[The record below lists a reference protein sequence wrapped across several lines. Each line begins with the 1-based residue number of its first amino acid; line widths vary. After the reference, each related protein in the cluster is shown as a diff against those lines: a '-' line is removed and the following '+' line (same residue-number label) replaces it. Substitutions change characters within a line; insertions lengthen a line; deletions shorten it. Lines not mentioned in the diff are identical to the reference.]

1 MTRPRAAWTPPMRAG
16 VGASRVAVTAGPWGT
31 ALAFLRARLPAVA
44 DWPER
49 LARGDVLDAQGRAV
63 GARDA
68 VVPGQVLWYW
78 RSLPAEPPVPFE
90 LEVLHRDEELL
101 VVDKPHFLPVA
112 PSGRYL
118 HETVL
123 VRLKR
128 ALGIADLVALHRL
141 DRETAGVLLFSLRPQ
156 SRNAYHALW
165 RERRV
170 HKVYEA
176 VAPWRA
182 DLALPA
188 TVSHRLE
195 EPAGEDFMQIQVLP
209 GEPNAHTRVELMRRL
224 GPAQAGP
231 AEPAHPVRA
240 EPVEAPLALYRLQPL
255 TGRRHQL
262 RAQMNALGLPIVG
275 DRIYPVL
282 WPEPPADAEPDWRN
296 PLQLLA
302 REIAFTDPVTGQ
314 ARHFVSRRALALAAA
329 PA

>member
-16 VGASRVAVTAGPWGT
+16 VSASRVAMAAGTWGT
-31 ALAFLRARLPAVA
+31 VLAFLRARLPTVA

-63 GARDA
+63 GGRDA

-78 RSLPAEPPVPFE
+78 RSLPAETPEPRVPFE
-90 LEVLHRDEELL
+90 LEVLHRDDELL

-112 PSGRYL
+112 PSGRHL
-118 HETVL
+118 HETAL

-128 ALGIADLVALHRL
+128 ELGIADLVALHRL

-165 RERRV
+165 RQRQV

-188 TVSHRLE
+188 TVSHRLQ
-195 EPAGEDFMQIQVLP
+195 EPEGEGFMQMQVRH
-209 GEPNAHTRVELMRRL
+209 GEPNAHTRMELLQRL
-224 GPAQAGP
+224 AP
-231 AEPAHPVRA
+231 
-240 EPVEAPLALYRLQPL
+240 PLALYRLIPL

-275 DRIYPVL
+275 DRIYPSL
-282 WPEPPADAEPDWRN
+282 WPEPAPDAEPDWRY

-314 ARHFVSRRALALAAA
+314 DRHFFSRRQLQLSGTA
-329 PA
+329 